1 MKVLLLTR
9 YGRLGSTSRIRF
21 LQYAPYL
28 EKHGIEIAVAP
39 FLADDY
45 VKSLYNGQ
53 RSLMAIAGAYIRR
66 FRQLLASGS
75 YDLLWIEKE
84 LLPWLPAIP
93 ERLVGPYVVDYDDAV
108 FHGYDMHP
116 SFLVRFLL
124 GNKIRATMS
133 RAAVVV
139 AGNEY
144 LASYA
149 REAGASDIQYVPS
162 VVDLDRYG
170 VPLQHSNETF
180 TIGWIGTPW
189 TARYLPAIAPA
200 LKEACQGGRA
210 RLLLIGS
217 GDIPLVGVPHEVRSW
232 SESTEIENI
241 QSIDVGLMPLPDE
254 PYERGKC
261 GYKLLQYMA
270 CGRPVIAS
278 PVGVN
283 RQIVEDGVNGLF
295 ASTLTDWIF
304 AIEKLRQ
311 NYEMRR
317 SMGEAAR
324 LKVKGAYSLQV
335 QAPRV
340 LAILENALRVS
351 QLKSP

>member
-9 YGRLGSTSRIRF
+9 YGRLGVTSRIRF

-28 EKHGIEIAVAP
+28 EKHGVEITVAP
-39 FLADDY
+39 FLTDDY
-45 VKSLYNGQ
+45 VQSLYKGQ
-53 RSLMAIAGAYIRR
+53 KNVKAVALAYIRR
-66 FRQLLASGS
+66 LRQLLGSGD

-93 ERLVGPYVVDYDDAV
+93 ERIVGPYVVDYDDAV
-108 FHGYDMHP
+108 FHGYDQHR

-124 GNKIRATMS
+124 GNKIRTTMS
-133 RAAVVV
+133 RATVVV
-139 AGNEY
+139 VGNEY

-149 REAGASDIQYVPS
+149 RESGASDIEHVPT

-170 VPLQHSNETF
+170 VPREHSNEVF

-189 TARYLPAIAPA
+189 TSRYLPAIAPA
-200 LKEACQGGRA
+200 LKEVCRDGRA

-217 GDIPLVGVPHEVRSW
+217 GDISLDGVPLEVRAW
-232 SESTEIENI
+232 SEPTEIENI
-241 QSIDVGLMPLPDE
+241 QSIDVGIMPLPDE

-278 PVGVN
+278 PVGAN
-283 RQIVEDGVNGLF
+283 RQIVDDGVNGLF
-295 ASTLTDWIF
+295 ASTPADWIR

-311 NYEMRR
+311 NQDMRR
-317 SMGEAAR
+317 AMGEAAR
-324 LKVKGAYSLQV
+324 LKVDGMYSLQV
-335 QAPRV
+335 QAPRI
-340 LAILENALRVS
+340 LAILEKARRVS

>member
-9 YGRLGSTSRIRF
+9 YGRLGVTSRIRF

-28 EKHGIEIAVAP
+28 KEHGIDITLAP
-39 FLADDY
+39 FLEDDY
-45 VKSLYNGQ
+45 VQSLYKGHKN
-53 RSLMAIAGAYIRR
+53 LKAIADAYARR
-66 FRQLLASGS
+66 FRQLLGS
-75 YDLLWIEKE
+75 RGHDLLWIEKE

-93 ERLVGPYVVDYDDAV
+93 ERIVGPYVVDYDDAV
-108 FHGYDMHP
+108 FHGYDLHP
-116 SFLVRFLL
+116 SFFVRFLL
-124 GNKIRATMS
+124 GNKIRTAMS
-133 RAAVVV
+133 RATVVV

-149 REAGASDIQYVPS
+149 REAGATDIQYVPT

-170 VPLQHSNETF
+170 VPREHSNETF

-200 LKEACQGGRA
+200 LKEVCQDGRA

-217 GDIPLVGVPHEVRSW
+217 GEIPLDGVPLEIRPW

-241 QSIDVGLMPLPDE
+241 QSIDVGIMPLPDE

-283 RQIVEDGVNGLF
+283 RQIVDDGVNGLF
-295 ASTLTDWIF
+295 ASTPTEWIY
-304 AIEKLRQ
+304 AIEKLRL
-311 NYEMRR
+311 NHELRR
-317 SMGEAAR
+317 SMGKAAR
-324 LKVKGAYSLQV
+324 LKVEGEYSLQV

-340 LAILENALRVS
+340 LAILEKARRVS

>member
-9 YGRLGSTSRIRF
+9 YGRLGVTSRIRF
-21 LQYAPYL
+21 LQYASYL
-28 EKHGIEIAVAP
+28 EKHGVEITVAP

-45 VKSLYNGQ
+45 VQSLYKGQ
-53 RSLMAIAGAYIRR
+53 KNVRAIASAYIRR
-66 FRQLLASGS
+66 FRQLLGS
-75 YDLLWIEKE
+75 RGYDLLWVEKE
-84 LLPWLPAIP
+84 ILPWLPAIP
-93 ERLVGPYVVDYDDAV
+93 ERIVGPYVVDYDDAV
-108 FHGYDMHP
+108 FHGYDLHP
-116 SFLVRFLL
+116 SHLVRFLL

-133 RAAVVV
+133 RATVVV

-149 REAGASDIQYVPS
+149 REAGASDVQYIPT

-170 VPLQHSNETF
+170 VPRENSDEIF

-200 LKEACQGGRA
+200 LNEACRNGRA

-217 GDIPLVGVPHEVRSW
+217 GEINLSGVPLEVRPW
-232 SESTEIENI
+232 SESTEIEDI
-241 QSIDVGLMPLPDE
+241 QSIDIGIMPLPDE

-278 PVGVN
+278 PVGAN
-283 RQIVEDGVNGLF
+283 RQIVDDGVNGLF
-295 ASTLTDWIF
+295 ASTTTDWIH

-311 NYEMRR
+311 NREMRR

-324 LKVKGAYSLQV
+324 LKVEGVYSLQV

-340 LAILENALRVS
+340 LAILEKARRVS

>member
-9 YGRLGSTSRIRF
+9 YGRLGVTSRIRF

-28 EKHGIEIAVAP
+28 EKHGVEITVAP
-39 FLADDY
+39 FLTDDY
-45 VKSLYNGQ
+45 VQSLYRGQ
-53 RSLMAIAGAYIRR
+53 ENVRAIAGAYIRR
-66 FRQLLASGS
+66 FRQLLGS
-75 YDLLWIEKE
+75 RVYDLLWIEKE

-93 ERLVGPYVVDYDDAV
+93 ERIVGPFVVDYDDAV
-108 FHGYDMHP
+108 FHGYDLHP

-124 GNKIRATMS
+124 GNKIRTTMS
-133 RAAVVV
+133 CATVVV

-144 LASYA
+144 LARYA
-149 REAGASDIQYVPS
+149 REAGASDIQHVPT

-170 VPLQHSNETF
+170 VPREHSNEIF

-200 LKEACQGGRA
+200 LNEACRDGRA

-217 GDIPLVGVPHEVRSW
+217 GEIKLAGVPVEVRPW

-241 QSIDVGLMPLPDE
+241 QSIDVGIMPLPDE

-278 PVGVN
+278 PVGAN
-283 RQIVEDGVNGLF
+283 RQIVEDGVDGLF
-295 ASTLTDWIF
+295 ASTPPEWIH

-311 NYEMRR
+311 NPELRR
-317 SMGEAAR
+317 TMGEAAR
-324 LKVKGAYSLQV
+324 LKVQGRYSLQV

-340 LAILENALRVS
+340 LAILEKARLVS
-351 QLKSP
+351 QRKSP

>member
-9 YGRLGSTSRIRF
+9 YGRLGATSRIRF

-28 EKHGIEIAVAP
+28 EKHGIEITVAP
-39 FLADDY
+39 FLTDDY
-45 VKSLYNGQ
+45 VQSLYKGQ
-53 RSLMAIAGAYIRR
+53 MNVRAIAGAYMRR
-66 FRQLLASGS
+66 FRQLLRSGG

-93 ERLVGPYVVDYDDAV
+93 ERIVGPYVVDYDDAV
-108 FHGYDMHP
+108 FHGYDLHP
-116 SFLVRFLL
+116 NFIVRLLL
-124 GNKIRATMS
+124 GHKIRTTMS

-144 LASYA
+144 LAGYA
-149 REAGASDIQYVPS
+149 REAGASEVQLVPT

-170 VPLQHSNETF
+170 APREHSNEIF

-200 LKEACQGGRA
+200 LNDACRDGRA

-217 GDIPLVGVPHEVRSW
+217 GEIKLAGVPLEVRPW

-241 QSIDVGLMPLPDE
+241 QSIDVGIMPLPDE

-278 PVGVN
+278 PVGAN
-283 RQIVEDGVNGLF
+283 KQIVDDGVNGLF
-295 ASTLTDWIF
+295 ASTLADWVH
-304 AIEKLRQ
+304 AIGKLRL
-311 NYEMRR
+311 NPEMRR
-317 SMGEAAR
+317 SMGNAAR
-324 LKVKGAYSLQV
+324 LKVEGTYSLQV

-340 LAILENALRVS
+340 LAILEKARLVS